1 MAWPERL
8 PFLREGNIIM
18 KYTQN
23 VALAFE
29 AAMDSATQARLA
41 GNPEECMAFLE
52 RAHLI
57 GQGVFVWHWRTHW
70 QMLALAISQSNGRE
84 VIGQLARLSL
94 VPLGHLL
101 GRLPLGNVGST
112 RMGTFDTAPLP
123 DDIARLFES
132 KNAGP
137 KS

>member
-1 MAWPERL
+1 
-8 PFLREGNIIM
+8 M
-18 KYTQN
+18 KYPQN
-23 VALAFE
+23 VAVAFE
-29 AAMDSATQARLA
+29 SAMDSAATARVA
-41 GNPEECMAFLE
+41 GDPAQCLAFLE

-70 QMLALAISQSNGRE
+70 QMLSLAISQSNGQE
-84 VIGQLARLSL
+84 IMGQLVRLSL

-123 DDIARLFES
+123 DDIARLFDDN
-132 KNAGP
+132 KTGGP
-137 KS
+137 QP

>member
-1 MAWPERL
+1 
-8 PFLREGNIIM
+8 M

-23 VALAFE
+23 VAVAFE
-29 AAMDSATQARLA
+29 SAMDSAATARVA
-41 GNPEECMAFLE
+41 GGPAQCLAFLE

-70 QMLALAISQSNGRE
+70 QMLSLAISQSNGQE
-84 VIGQLARLSL
+84 IMGQLVRLSL

-112 RMGTFDTAPLP
+112 RMGTLDTAPLP
-123 DDIARLFES
+123 DDIARLFDGS
-132 KNAGP
+132 NTGGP
-137 KS
+137 QP